1 MNNNTILKK
10 ITIAHT
16 FKHFEIKEIF
26 KAGGA
31 DFSSSQVKTFMAGSQ
46 NKNYIKLTDEQL
58 ESFLNGLIVYSRG
71 ATDEPEMLPK
81 MVENYII
88 SQIEAGNS
96 GMLGE
101 VRCLI
106 EDAADAADATETTEN
121 ES

>member
-10 ITIAHT
+10 LTVAHS

-26 KAGGA
+26 EAGGA
-31 DFSSSQVKTFMAGSQ
+31 NYSSSQVKTFMAGSQ

-58 ESFLNGLIVYSRG
+58 ELFLNGLIVYSRG
-71 ATDEPEMLPK
+71 ALDEPDMLPK

-96 GMLGE
+96 GMLDE
-101 VRCLI
+101 IRCLI
-106 EDAADAADATETTEN
+106 EDAKDSTED